1 MSLLGKLNP
10 ARLPKKMKEKVEQAA
25 IQTVLLG
32 WKAGGESHTR
42 AEYNKIF
49 KAINKT
55 LNDEIDE
62 KVIKIWADL
71 KKQFLKP
78 FDKVGP
84 ILEQIQEWLPEF
96 CSKLEYKIV
105 SKQDK
110 IFIRNILLP
119 YVKTCEEEQLSI
131 ILRQMK
137 LMR

>member
-10 ARLPKKMKEKVEQAA
+10 ARLPKKIREKAEQAA
-25 IQTVLLG
+25 AQTVMLG

-55 LNDEIDE
+55 LTDEIDE
-62 KVIKIWADL
+62 KVIKVWNNL

-78 FDKVGP
+78 FDTAGP
-84 ILEQIQEWLPEF
+84 TLEQIQEWLPEF
-96 CSKLEYKIV
+96 CNRIEYGIV

-110 IFIRNILLP
+110 TFITNVVLP
-119 YVKTCEEEQLSI
+119 YVKRCEEEQLSI